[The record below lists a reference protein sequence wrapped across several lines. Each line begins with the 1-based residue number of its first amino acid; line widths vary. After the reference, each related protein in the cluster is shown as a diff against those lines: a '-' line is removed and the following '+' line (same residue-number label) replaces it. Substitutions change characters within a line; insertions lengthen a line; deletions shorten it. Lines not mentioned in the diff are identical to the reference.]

1 MNVITL
7 RACLYKIRCSQGF
20 SKFHFT
26 PLEVLAVIEG
36 VQKRTG
42 KTFTREQI
50 ESGVLKDFITDEDYD
65 LIRVVS
71 RSSIASSRF
80 RVCCFCIP
88 NFIRIQMCKFR
99 TPYFAER

>member
-1 MNVITL
+1 MQIF
-7 RACLYKIRCSQGF
+7 IRFVCFQGF

-50 ESGVLKDFITDEDYD
+50 ESGVLKDIITDEDYD
-65 LIRVVS
+65 LICVVS
-71 RSSIASSRF
+71 RSSIASLRF
-80 RVCCFCIP
+80 RMRCIYTP
-88 NFIRIQMCKFR
+88 NFTRIRVRK
-99 TPYFAER
+99 TPHFFFAER

>member
-1 MNVITL
+1 MYIIRL
-7 RACLYKIRCSQGF
+7 RANLYKIRCSQGF

-50 ESGVLKDFITDEDYD
+50 ESGVLKDIITDEDYD

-71 RSSIASSRF
+71 RSNIASLRF
-80 RVCCFCIP
+80 RVRCFRTS
-88 NFIRIQMCKFR
+88 NFIRTRMRKFR
-99 TPYFAER
+99 ILCCR